1 MHDEVL
7 AIIGLFIVCMH
18 QCRVVYIYIYIYII
32 MCIVSGEIQLILDNT
47 TSELIVN
54 EDVGDIII
62 LVSLS
67 EVLPQQFAAN
77 YRLVSGTASEES
89 FMISCVYACM

>member
-1 MHDEVL
+1 MKYYSW
-7 AIIGLFIVCMH
+7 FIHCMH
-18 QCRVVYIYIYIYII
+18 MYILYI
-32 MCIVSGEIQLILDNT
+32 CVVSGEIQLILDNT

-54 EDVGDIII
+54 EDVGYIII
-62 LVSLS
+62 SISLS

-89 FMISCVYACM
+89 LLCSYICVHAHAISAYPCTIHAR